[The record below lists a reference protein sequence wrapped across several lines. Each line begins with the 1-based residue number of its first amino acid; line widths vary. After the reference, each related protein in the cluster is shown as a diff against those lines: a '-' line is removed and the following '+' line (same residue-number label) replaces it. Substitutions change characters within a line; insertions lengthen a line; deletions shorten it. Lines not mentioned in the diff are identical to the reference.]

1 MNIDKESL
9 KKIIIKELHDLHS
22 QVGEEESVFKEREL
36 SHEIDRCLGE
46 ISSFVDAICK
56 KSEYPTDMDT
66 VEITMGQL
74 KKWKDTLTKF
84 LMAIGG

>member
-1 MNIDKESL
+1 VNIDKKSL
-9 KKIIIKELHDLHS
+9 KKIILKELYDLHS

-36 SHEIDRCLGE
+36 SHEINRCLGE
-46 ISSFVDAICK
+46 ISFLVDAISK

-66 VEITMGQL
+66 VEVSMGQL